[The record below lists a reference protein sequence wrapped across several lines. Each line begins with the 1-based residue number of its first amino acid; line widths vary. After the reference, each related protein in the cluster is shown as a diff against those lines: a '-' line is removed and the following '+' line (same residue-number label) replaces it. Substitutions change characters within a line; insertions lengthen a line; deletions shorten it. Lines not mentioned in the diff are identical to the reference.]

1 MKISVFGTGYVGVVS
16 SACLSHLGHDVVG
29 VDIVPEKVAMLN
41 RGESPIIENG
51 LAELVSTAVTEGRLS
66 ATHSVAEAIKGTD
79 ISFISVGTPS
89 LADGSASISALADV
103 IGSIGEEIRAKATPH
118 IVVIRSTIPPSSSEE
133 RFIPLLEQAS
143 HRRVG
148 DGLSF
153 YVNPEFL
160 REGTAIQDFRN
171 PPFTLIGAPAGD
183 DALSL
188 RELYAS
194 LPLPLL
200 VTPIRVAESVK
211 YLSNMYHAVKLA
223 FANEA
228 GAILSECGAD
238 ARAAF
243 EIFCKDRQLNISPAY
258 LRPGYAFGGSCLPK
272 DVRAFTAI
280 ADALNVQAPLLK
292 SVLRSNNQ
300 VVDRAFSAITQNG
313 REPISLFGLA
323 FKSGTDDL
331 RESPYVTLA
340 ERLIGKG
347 YDLRIFDDRVDMARL
362 IGENRRYIERE
373 IPHLGR
379 LLVPTPESALDHSR
393 IVVIGHITKS
403 YLPSILSALNGQMVI
418 DLFGV
423 PELETHPAIRYQ
435 GLCW

>member
-16 SACLSHLGHDVVG
+16 SACLSALGHDVVG

-41 RGESPIIENG
+41 RGESPIIESG
-51 LAELVSTAVTEGRLS
+51 LTELVSMSVAAGRLS
-66 ATHSVAEAIKGTD
+66 ATHSVGEAVRNSD

-89 LADGSASISALADV
+89 SADGSASTSALADV
-103 IGSIGEEIRAKATPH
+103 MGSIGEEIRTKATPH
-118 IVVIRSTIPPSSSEE
+118 IVVIRSTIPPSTSEE

-143 HRRVG
+143 HRKVG
-148 DGLSF
+148 DDLSF

-171 PPFTLIGAPAGD
+171 PPFTLIGAPPGD
-183 DALSL
+183 NAVSL
-188 RELYAS
+188 RALYAS
-194 LPLPLL
+194 LQSPLF

-211 YLSNMYHAVKLA
+211 YLSNTYHALKLA

-272 DVRAFTAI
+272 DVRAFTAL
-280 ADALNVQAPLLK
+280 ADTLSIQAPLLK
-292 SVLRSNNQ
+292 SVLTSNEQ
-300 VVDRAFSAITQNG
+300 VVDRAFAAITKKG
-313 REPISLFGLA
+313 RAPISMFGLA

-340 ERLIGKG
+340 ERLIGRG
-347 YDLRIFDDRVDMARL
+347 YDLRIFDERVDMARL
-362 IGENRRYIERE
+362 IGQNRRYIERE

-379 LLVPTPESALDHSR
+379 LLVSSPKLALDHAQ
-393 IVVIGHITKS
+393 IVVIGHITRS
-403 YLPSILSALNGQMVI
+403 YLPSILNSLNGQTVI
-418 DLFGV
+418 DLFGL
-423 PELETHPAIRYQ
+423 PELETHPAIRYY